1 MFRCP
6 GQDQRF
12 WKPGDIFEVRCS
24 RCGTSVEFFKD
35 EPKLKCRNCGH
46 VVANPKIDLG
56 CTEWCQYAEQCV
68 GAPAERDATVLRDRL
83 IDEMKNVFAGDQKR
97 IEHTLAVLSYAE
109 QIQRAEGADPFVVK
123 AAAVLHD
130 IGIAEAERKYGS
142 SAGKYQQ
149 MEGPPIAEAI
159 LKKYGV
165 PAEAIEHVCR
175 IVGSHHSGNDLDTTE
190 FNCVWD
196 ADWLVNIPVDFSNTS
211 EPKLREIIDKVF
223 RTRTGYEIAV
233 ESFIASRNSKP

>member
-12 WKPGDIFEVRCS
+12 WKPADIFEVRCS

-35 EPKLKCRNCGH
+35 EPKLNCRNCGH

-56 CTEWCQYAEQCV
+56 CAEWCQYAEQCV
-68 GAPAERDATVLRDRL
+68 GVLADSDATALRDRL
-83 IDEMKNVFAGDQKR
+83 IDEMKSVFAGDQKR
-97 IEHTLAVLSYAE
+97 IEHSLMVLDYAE
-109 QIQRAEGADPFVVK
+109 QIQQAEGADPFIVK

-142 SAGKYQQ
+142 AAAKYQQ
-149 MEGPPIAEAI
+149 IEGPPIAEAI
-159 LKKYGV
+159 LKRYGV
-165 PAEAIEHVCR
+165 SAAAIEHVCR
-175 IVGSHHSGNDLDTTE
+175 IVGSHHSGNDLDTIE

-196 ADWLVNIPVDFSNTS
+196 ADWLVNMPD
-211 EPKLREIIDKVF
+211 VF
-223 RTRTGYEIAV
+223 RGRKKSELQGIIERTLKTAKGRELANKLYV
-233 ESFIASRNSKP
+233 QS

>member
-12 WKPGDIFEVRCS
+12 WKPGDIFEVRCP
-24 RCGTSVEFFKD
+24 RCGASVEFFKD
-35 EPKLKCRNCGH
+35 EPKLKCRDCGH

-56 CTEWCQYAEQCV
+56 CAEWCQYAEQCV
-68 GAPAERDATVLRDRL
+68 GTLAERDATALRDRL

-97 IEHTLAVLSYAE
+97 IEHTLAVLNYAE
-109 QIQRAEGADPFVVK
+109 QIQQAEGADPFIVK

-142 SAGKYQQ
+142 AAGKYQQ
-149 MEGPPIAEAI
+149 MEGPPMAEAI
-159 LKKYGV
+159 LKEYGV
-165 PAEAIEHVCR
+165 SAGAIEHVCR
-175 IVGSHHSGNDLDTTE
+175 IVGSHHSGSDIDTVE

-196 ADWLVNIPVDFSNTS
+196 ADWLVNIP
-211 EPKLREIIDKVF
+211 EVF
-223 RTRTGYEIAV
+223 RGRT
-233 ESFIASRNSKP
+233 ESELQGIIERTFRTKKGRDLANKLYLQS